1 MCKSQRVV
9 RLRARAVL
17 ASMILGLTA
26 QGYVARA
33 SDARVD
39 GFFIAAFDVAG
50 VKLID
55 QADVEAAVYPFLGP
69 QRTRTDIDH
78 AVEALQKAYQAHGY
92 QTVVVDFPQQTV
104 SLSGDNIVRLRVTE
118 TPVGRLR
125 VTGSRY
131 YSPDAIRSAAPSLQ
145 EGQAPNISQATREI
159 AEINRL
165 PGRRVEPVLHAGK
178 APGTVDVDLKVIDT
192 APLHASIE
200 LTNDHNQSTDPLRL
214 TGTARYDN
222 LWQLGHSASFTYAV
236 APTNRDQS
244 EIFAGSYLAPI
255 WNTPF
260 SLLAFGYS
268 SNSNVAT
275 LGGTNVLG
283 KGYAIGTRAI
293 LQLPRRGDVSQSVS
307 FGLDFKNFDEAINF
321 SNTVSADAIHYWP
334 VTAVYNFQRDG
345 AKFSTKAS
353 LGLTAGL
360 SGLGSDTAAF
370 NNKRADARPN
380 FVHINLDVTQS
391 ETLWHGFQA
400 TQRLSGQATDQ
411 PLVSSEQFSSGGLTS
426 VRGYLQSEAVADEGL
441 SGAVELAT
449 PSLAPKF
456 MARKVAGLVDD
467 LRLYIFADGA
477 ALWVLRPQHGQT
489 QFFSQSSVG
498 VGLRTELLRHLS
510 AEVALAMPL
519 ISGPVTH
526 ADRPRATFSLKSD
539 F

>member
-456 MARKVAGLVDD
+456 IARKVAGLVDD

>member
-1 MCKSQRVV
+1 MCNSHRIGAPSGWIVS
-9 RLRARAVL
+9 AI
-17 ASMILGLTA
+17 MILGLTVQGRFA
-26 QGYVARA
+26 QA
-33 SDARVD
+33 SEARVD
-39 GFFIAAFDVAG
+39 GFFIAAFDVEG

-55 QADVEAAVYPFLGP
+55 QVDVEAAVYPFLGP
-69 QRTRTDIDH
+69 KRTRTDIDH
-78 AVEALQKAYQAHGY
+78 AVEVLQKTYLARGY
-92 QTVVVDFPQQTV
+92 QTVVVTFPQQTV

-131 YSPDAIRSAAPSLQ
+131 YSPDAIRAAAPALR
-145 EGQAPNISQATREI
+145 EGQAPDISLATQEI

-178 APGTVDVDLKVIDT
+178 APGTVDVDLKVTDT
-192 APLHASIE
+192 PPLHASVE
-200 LTNDHNQSTDPLRL
+200 LTNDHNQNTDPLRL
-214 TGTARYDN
+214 TGTVRYDN

-236 APTNRDQS
+236 APTNRGQS
-244 EIFAGSYLAPI
+244 EIFAGSYLAPLR
-255 WNTPF
+255 NTPV
-260 SLLAFGYS
+260 SLLAFGYI

-283 KGYAIGTRAI
+283 KGYAIGTQAI

-334 VTAVYNFQRDG
+334 VNAVYNFQRDG
-345 AKFSTKAS
+345 GKSSTKAS

-380 FVHINLDVTQS
+380 FVHINLDITQS
-391 ETLWHGFQA
+391 ETLWRGFQA

-426 VRGYLQSEAVADEGL
+426 VRGYLQSEAVADEGV
-441 SGAVELAT
+441 SGTVELAT

-456 MARKVAGLVDD
+456 LARKVAGLVDD
-467 LRLYIFADGA
+467 LRLYVFADGA

-498 VGLRTELLRHLS
+498 VGLRTELLRHLT
-510 AEVALAMPL
+510 AEVALAVPL

-526 ADRPRATFSLKSD
+526 AERSRATFSLKSD